1 MAIIS
6 PKRAKED
13 KTETMTRS
21 WTAKP
26 ILSSEFTNDPPL
38 EDIYVGLL
46 RQKKDISTAIQTIS
60 SILPGLSHLK
70 RCSSNKLLLAPLKS
84 LDLLAKSEESSSEE
98 RTLTQDELKA
108 VLKNREFDL
117 TLLEDDFQII
127 KIPSIPAKTKAQAA
141 LASKIWPL
149 NFHPDPNIE
158 RLIDGSIFT
167 EHQLEQIERYMKVA
181 VEAARLEAIGTK
193 NCNGSAVIVDPEDG
207 RILAIS
213 ASRINQHPMWHAAM
227 LAVDLVA
234 KLQGGGAWKL
244 DEKLEKNLTESEASN
259 PTDKRGNEYY
269 AAREKRIKRIYIEQA
284 PLCYPESLSTIRL
297 PKEEPLKSTVVQRG
311 RRNNVSKTIYLE
323 ESEKTGEDIE
333 KCGPYLCTGYWTFLL
348 REPCPLCAMALVHS
362 RVSRIFYGVSNEY
375 TGILGS
381 RAVLHAVPGLN
392 HRYQV
397 WSDVLEE
404 ECRQAFDE
412 IQHRNVD

>member
-234 KLQGGGAWKL
+234 KLQGGGAWK
-244 DEKLEKNLTESEASN
+244 
-259 PTDKRGNEYY
+259 
-269 AAREKRIKRIYIEQA
+269 
-284 PLCYPESLSTIRL
+284 
-297 PKEEPLKSTVVQRG
+297 
-311 RRNNVSKTIYLE
+311 RNNVSKTIYLE